1 MLEVLG
7 DLANFVLT
15 QLSNIWTV
23 YTTSSVLAGFF
34 VLFILDRL
42 FHIFDILKRSGPRF
56 WIYSNFTW
64 RYLNYDCFDFYVG

>member
-15 QLSNIWTV
+15 QLSNIWTI

-42 FHIFDILKRSGPRF
+42 FHIFDILKR
-56 WIYSNFTW
+56 
-64 RYLNYDCFDFYVG
+64 

>member
-34 VLFILDRL
+34 VLFLDRL
-42 FHIFDILKRSGPRF
+42 FHIFDILKR
-56 WIYSNFTW
+56 
-64 RYLNYDCFDFYVG
+64 